1 MSTTLFFAK
10 LNLAS
15 EEIYNIY
22 KEPKKRIELKF
33 ALSESLRRESS
44 WEKEQYFMDAEGNPR
59 VKKIEYKLNLLS
71 IDPDINYAE
80 GWVYKKSALH
90 YNSLVSGTNQLLPQ
104 TVDNTEAIRFYF
116 DLNNE
121 LVGYDTKSRF
131 GYKEFLDAFAH
142 LINQGLSEYNP
153 VLYFTISLCSKGIG
167 LSDIKKGLSGIGK
180 IKELQFKIQPPNPEQ
195 ELLDKLQE
203 LGESRLGT
211 MGEANVTQM
220 EVIYRST
227 GDSGLNLASS
237 LIDEELNK
245 LQGIHY
251 ALPVED
257 ANKNGYIAVTALS
270 NSGKKFSS
278 GEARPFKKVINDIL
292 GEFKDACK
300 DAFTEL
306 LS

>member
-1 MSTTLFFAK
+1 MSTAILMCALFFAKVVDNALSTTKTILVQRNHCILAGIALAASNFIYLCITKNVVNSDSSLALIVVSVASGVGCCLAVAVSSRLSKEKTYVNVIMSDKDTFMSTTLFFAK

-153 VLYFTISLCSKGIG
+153 VLYFTISLI
-167 LSDIKKGLSGIGK
+167 
-180 IKELQFKIQPPNPEQ
+180 
-195 ELLDKLQE
+195 
-203 LGESRLGT
+203 RL
-211 MGEANVTQM
+211 M
-220 EVIYRST
+220 R
-227 GDSGLNLASS
+227 
-237 LIDEELNK
+237 
-245 LQGIHY
+245 
-251 ALPVED
+251 
-257 ANKNGYIAVTALS
+257 
-270 NSGKKFSS
+270 
-278 GEARPFKKVINDIL
+278 
-292 GEFKDACK
+292 
-300 DAFTEL
+300 
-306 LS
+306 